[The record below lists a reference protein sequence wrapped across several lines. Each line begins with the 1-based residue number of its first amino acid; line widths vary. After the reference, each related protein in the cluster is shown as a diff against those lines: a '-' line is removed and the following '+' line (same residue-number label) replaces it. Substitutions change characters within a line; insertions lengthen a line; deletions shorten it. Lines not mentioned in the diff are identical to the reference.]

1 MKFPHIQPLLLA
13 VKYLQGYTCHHNNW
27 LSFSFIQR
35 GNITITDEIWK
46 DLLDEWLAKQGPK
59 GKGFSRCTGEALS
72 LNVGSFSPPI
82 NIY

>member
-1 MKFPHIQPLLLA
+1 MVAEEVECPFLREYKEIGFCSSWS
-13 VKYLQGYTCHHNNW
+13 K
-27 LSFSFIQR
+27 LSVILM
-35 GNITITDEIWK
+35 NLKI